1 MPAADAA
8 GATGVRAD
16 VRGDAGCAALAMAAL
31 ENRVDVVVN
40 CVAISQPRACEEDPE
55 AARIVNSPAA
65 SLHALAEAGVQ
76 PFFVHIST
84 DQVYAGTKAHW
95 GVGDATEPVNEYGRS
110 KLAAEKD
117 IVAAAPAGGAAIL
130 RSSIIYGPATPYASV
145 GRALFLQFVEG
156 ALRKGDPTTFFDDEW
171 RCPVFVRDFVTAI
184 EALVERADGNV
195 HTYNFGGPERLSRV
209 DMARA
214 VARVRG
220 LSDAAIL
227 PAPAKSVNR
236 GVASPPDISMDSKD
250 TETALGFEMTKF
262 EDALRKFE

>member
-1 MPAADAA
+1 M
-8 GATGVRAD
+8 
-16 VRGDAGCAALAMAAL
+16 
-31 ENRVDVVVN
+31 
-40 CVAISQPRACEEDPE
+40 
-55 AARIVNSPAA
+55 
-65 SLHALAEAGVQ
+65 
-76 PFFVHIST
+76 
-84 DQVYAGTKAHW
+84 
-95 GVGDATEPVNEYGRS
+95 
-110 KLAAEKD
+110 
-117 IVAAAPAGGAAIL
+117 AAAPAGGAAIL

-184 EALVERADGNV
+184 EALVERGGLRHSRRSDPGRRLTVRASERATCETFQTANTHATSTCPHAIIPTADGNV